1 MSNTLPGYKSFSR
14 SLSTTEISLAS
25 RGDPIEM
32 GADTFVEGDEG
43 ESNDDEVF
51 DGESWRPGIPTGA
64 NGGLPGFVMVSNL
77 CR

>member
-1 MSNTLPGYKSFSR
+1 
-14 SLSTTEISLAS
+14 
-25 RGDPIEM
+25 M